1 VRGVTRPRTLKGA
14 SLASLRRLSTKC
26 PTSAFLISVPPSHKS
41 RKSSRARFSTL
52 FSCAIRRAALA
63 WYCAIK
69 NVHFRWCYTCAC
81 HDRWTVMA
89 SVCLPRN
96 YTERENSDFG
106 RYCVGKSCTSILM
119 LIAVTRRSKKGT
131 GRRMGLKRR
140 R

>member
-26 PTSAFLISVPPSHKS
+26 PTSAFLISVPQSHKS

-63 WYCAIK
+63 WHCAIK
-69 NVHFRWCYTCAC
+69 NVHFRWYYTCAC

-131 GRRMGLKRR
+131 GRKMGLKRR